1 MSFVEFMRSTAGR
14 ALRIVVGIALIVV
27 AVVLG
32 GVGGI
37 VVGVIGGV
45 FVLTGVVNVCLLG
58 PLFSRNVSRG
68 VRRISSCGLYECL
81 LLDGLVDP
89 CRGR

>member
-1 MSFVEFMRSTAGR
+1 MSPVSIG
-14 ALRIVVGIALIVV
+14 VGFGITRGPGF

-45 FVLTGVVNVCLLG
+45 FVLTGVINVCLLG
-58 PLFSRNVSRG
+58 PLFS
-68 VRRISSCGLYECL
+68 
-81 LLDGLVDP
+81 VDL
-89 CRGR
+89 RGRPKTS

>member
-14 ALRIVVGIALIVV
+14 ALRIVVGVALIVV

-45 FVLTGVVNVCLLG
+45 FVLTGVINVCLLG
-58 PLFSRNVSRG
+58 PLFS
-68 VRRISSCGLYECL
+68 
-81 LLDGLVDP
+81 VDL
-89 CRGR
+89 RGRPKTS

>member
-45 FVLTGVVNVCLLG
+45 FVLTGVINVCLLG
-58 PLFSRNVSRG
+58 PLFS
-68 VRRISSCGLYECL
+68 
-81 LLDGLVDP
+81 VDL
-89 CRGR
+89 RGRPKTS